1 MSNTTRN
8 VDRRSLLKGAAAL
21 PFLSFAQQTFAA
33 EPKSEA
39 KASAGKAVFVGAS
52 ADATGVQHHGPRPG
66 THLDFKVLT
75 KDTGGGLF
83 LMEHRNVPQGGPV
96 RHLHY
101 AQDEWFYLVEGNK
114 VVVEVGDERFTL
126 KPGDS
131 ILAPRNVPHV
141 WAYVGEKPGR
151 MLVGFTPAGQIE
163 DFFVVTSQRPPD
175 AKIAEAHGIKWLG
188 PPLDVSKL

>member
-1 MSNTTRN
+1 MKSIG
-8 VDRRSLLKGAAAL
+8 RRSFLKTAAAL
-21 PFLSFAQQTFAA
+21 PFLSPLTLLA
-33 EPKSEA
+33 EVPDA
-39 KASAGKAVFVGAS
+39 PGKAVFVAS
-52 ADATGVQHHGPRPG
+52 GADATGTEHHGPRAG
-66 THLDFKVLT
+66 THLDFKILT
-75 KDTGGGLF
+75 RDTSGGLF

-126 KPGDS
+126 RPGDS
-131 ILAPRNVPHV
+131 VLAPRNVPHV

-151 MLVGFTPAGQIE
+151 MLVGFTPAGQME
-163 DFFVVTSQRPPD
+163 DFFVITSKQKPD
-175 AKIAEAHGIKWLG
+175 AKVAEAHGMKWIG